1 MPIVGI
7 DFGTT
12 TSAVA
17 IAENGQARLLPDASG
32 RALLPTVVYLPK
44 NKAPV
49 VGVAARNRLNLAPER
64 SFAGIKRLLG
74 LDYRSPSAKELSHL
88 FGLTLHRGPNDS
100 VAVRVD
106 DVLWSIA
113 DLTKEVFAVLRNNA
127 AHSLGT
133 DGFRAVATV
142 PAGFSY
148 VQRTALLDA
157 AEKAGIQIEQLMNEP
172 TAAAIAY
179 GLNTRVGQRIAV
191 FDLGGGTFDFTVL
204 EVQSAAFEVLS
215 TTSDPMLGSSDI
227 DGAIAAHMADALRNT
242 HSLVVPREKMG
253 RLRPAA
259 ERMKIELSTQDRST
273 AAVAAKWVGMDSN
286 AVYEVSIRRDE
297 LEALARPLIAKCM
310 SIVKR
315 GLEAANLEATD
326 VDEIILVGGG
336 ALMPLVHEMNQ
347 DFFGRT
353 PLHTIDPE
361 RVVVIGAALWAE
373 NLKNVAQDPATEGHQ
388 LYDRTA
394 IGLGV
399 KTVAGVVDYVI
410 PANAR
415 VPARGVRHFTTS
427 ANDQESIRLKVYQG
441 TERRAED
448 CELIGELSLEN
459 LPKGPR
465 GQNSVT
471 VTFVLDTNGL
481 VLVSAVDSLSGVA
494 REASLQ
500 STLQPAYE

>member
-17 IAENGQARLLPDASG
+17 IAENGEARLLKDSSG
-32 RALLPTVVYLPK
+32 RALLPTVVYLPP

-49 VGVAARNRLNLAPER
+49 VGVAARNRLNLAPDR

-74 LDYRSPSAKELSHL
+74 LDYRSPSAKELAQL
-88 FGLTLHRGPNDS
+88 FGLKLHRGPNDS

-106 DVLWSIA
+106 DTVWSIG
-113 DLTKEVFAVLRNNA
+113 DLSREVFSVLRNTA

-133 DGFRAVATV
+133 DAFRAVVTV

-157 AEKAGIQIEQLMNEP
+157 SERAGIQIEQLMNEP

-179 GLNTRVGQRIAV
+179 GLDTRIGQRIAV
-191 FDLGGGTFDFTVL
+191 FDLGGGTFDFTIL
-204 EVQSAAFEVLS
+204 EVHKSAFEVLS
-215 TTSDPMLGSSDI
+215 TTADPMLGSSDI
-227 DGAIAAHMADALRNT
+227 DGAIAAHMADELRT
-242 HSLVVPREKMG
+242 RHRLVVPREKMG

-259 ERMKIELSTQDRST
+259 ERMKIELSTQDRSS
-273 AAVAAKWVGMDSN
+273 ASVAAKWVGVDSN
-286 AVYEVSIRRDE
+286 AVYEVSIQRDE
-297 LEALARPLIAKCM
+297 LETLARPLIAKCM
-310 SIVKR
+310 TIVKR
-315 GLEAANLEATD
+315 GLEAAEMQAADL
-326 VDEIILVGGG
+326 DEIILVGGG
-336 ALMPLVHEMNQ
+336 ALMPLVHEMNRE
-347 DFFGRT
+347 FFGRA
-353 PLHTIDPE
+353 PLHRIDPE
-361 RVVVIGAALWAE
+361 RVVAIGAALWAE
-373 NLKNVAQDPATEGHQ
+373 NLGNAALDPMSQSHK

-399 KTVAGVVDYVI
+399 KTVAGVIDYII

-427 ANDQESIRLKVYQG
+427 TDNQGAICLKVYQG
-441 TERRAED
+441 TKRRAED
-448 CELIGELSLEN
+448 CELIGELSLDN

-465 GQNSVT
+465 GKNSVT

-500 STLQPAYE
+500 STFQPAYE